1 MAKDYLT
8 EKMVDILES
17 DMPREKKEYK
27 LKRLKRENLDKYYRK
42 RRYPDLV
49 RNQANSKV
57 RKV

>member
-8 EKMVDILES
+8 EKIVRILES

-27 LKRLKRENLDKYYRK
+27 LKKLKRENLDKYYRK

-49 RNQANSKV
+49 RNQAESQV
-57 RKV
+57 RKI